1 MKNKIKTVSVILA
14 LVVLIPNIA
23 LASWWNPTSWF
34 NKKIDETPNIQTL
47 EKQVTSVSETTIQIK
62 NPQIN
67 KEEKVKERVIEKP
80 VIKTIT
86 VQDPALQAQ
95 INSLIT
101 ENTSLK
107 AQVDKL
113 MQANKSLNDNLSS
126 CEDKPTSTFSANDQ
140 CEYAKESLASFTK
153 KYTDT
158 VAKNRVEKERIKE
171 NPDEAEERLKAI
183 YKRSGLIA
191 MLSSFDSYSR
201 QEASALIKGVDS
213 AKSAIALYC
222 K

>member
-1 MKNKIKTVSVILA
+1 MKNKTKIVYIVLTSVII
-14 LVVLIPNIA
+14 IPQIA

-47 EKQVTSVSETTIQIK
+47 EKQVAPVSETTIQIK

-95 INSLIT
+95 INLLIT

-126 CEDKPTSTFSANDQ
+126 CEDKPVSSVPND
-140 CEYAKESLASFTK
+140 CEKAKELVTTITEKLTEITK
-153 KYTDT
+153 ICNEKR
-158 VAKNRVEKERIKE
+158 AKEGVRAFCKEAQSIS
-171 NPDEAEERLKAI
+171 PLKAK
-183 YKRSGLIA
+183 YSIA
-191 MLSSFDSYSR
+191 QAD
-201 QEASALIKGVDS
+201 IK
-213 AKSAIALYC
+213 LYC
-222 K
+222 N